1 MASAIVFG
9 TLAIATSFDDPLSG
23 CGFIATITVLVVLL
37 NRQARRARGSK
48 GGAAVAEAPRGDT
61 VVYLMRD
68 GSRYKVGIS
77 SDPAKRL
84 ATFQT
89 ANPGIQLV
97 ATTRPVPRRFAAHWE
112 RNIHRHYSPVNVGG
126 EWFALAD
133 EEPDELAEVLRK
145 L

>member
-9 TLAIATSFDDPLSG
+9 TLAIATSLDDPISG
-23 CGFIATITVLVVLL
+23 CGFIATIAVLALLL
-37 NRQARRARGSK
+37 NRQASRGRESK
-48 GGAAVAEAPRGDT
+48 GGAVVSMAPRGDT

-68 GSRYKVGIS
+68 GSRCKVGIS

-97 ATTRPVPRRFAAHWE
+97 ATTRPVPRRYADHWE
-112 RNIHRHYSPVNVGG
+112 RNIHHHYAPLNVGG
-126 EWFALAD
+126 EWFVLAD
-133 EEPDELAEVLRK
+133 EEPDDLVEVLRK